1 MNIAFE
7 YRQAVQVRTNT
18 ADQHMVT
25 VEHQML
31 RGDSGRQQF
40 IAVTHILG
48 GIFGGDML
56 KDHLQSG
63 QALAQR
69 LHHGFNKARF
79 AIEYINLG
87 VGDFPMYQQR
97 HPQFFH
103 PLQHRHNGVGAGDA
117 VAGVGGGVGRVEL
130 GGGEYAFVKAALQ
143 LRRVE
148 GVCQIAGHQR
158 GKIMPGRHGVHNA
171 LAVSDSRRDGGD
183 RRHQIRHH
191 DRPAIKLT
199 GIRHDGFQHIVIA
212 QMDMPVVWAADF
224 QYLGLCCHGRLRLIG
239 SVIRAVFCRAL
250 RISVNV
256 FLCTHFRKKFRAP

>member
-1 MNIAFE
+1 MNIAFK
-7 YRQAVQVRTNT
+7 YRQTVQVRAN
-18 ADQHMVT
+18 AAHQHMVA

-31 RGDSGRQQF
+31 RGDGSSQQF
-40 IAVTHILG
+40 ITVTHVLG
-48 GIFGGDML
+48 GVFGGDMF
-56 KDHLQSG
+56 KNHFQAG
-63 QALAQR
+63 QALAQG
-69 LHHGFNKARF
+69 LHHRLNKARF
-79 AIEYINLG
+79 TIENINLG
-87 VGDFPMYQQR
+87 VSDFAVNEQR

-103 PLQHRHNGVGAGDA
+103 PLQHWHNGVGAGDA
-117 VAGVGGGVGRVEL
+117 VAGVSSGIGRVEL
-130 GGGEYAFVKAALQ
+130 GGGEHPFVKAAFQ
-143 LRRVE
+143 LRWVE